1 MENYPDEFTM
11 LYQRPQA
18 DMAGTNGLKLFSLDV
33 FGLIVNRQHLIGGDM
48 KLGGNL
54 SMFY

>member
-18 DMAGTNGLKLFSLDV
+18 DMAGTRGLKAFPFRVPV
-33 FGLIVNRQHLIGGDM
+33 FTFGRFVFVTVVLLECFC
-48 KLGGNL
+48 
-54 SMFY
+54 SY